1 MHFLKQK
8 QKTRISV
15 DLEIQIIYG
24 GDFYQWVYELTDK
37 ESMELSATIVPWET
51 VPSDSSVKHDTS
63 SGSMLK
69 GWTHSHFLKHL
80 VMISSGKAPCRDL
93 FFPSTSP

>member
-8 QKTRISV
+8 QKIRISV

-37 ESMELSATIVPWET
+37 ESMELSATIVP
-51 VPSDSSVKHDTS
+51 
-63 SGSMLK
+63 
-69 GWTHSHFLKHL
+69 
-80 VMISSGKAPCRDL
+80 
-93 FFPSTSP
+93 